1 MKPNT
6 SIKQIQQ
13 KSLFTII
20 ILISLSV
27 LSCSSQEATK
37 NNETNTLSASQQ
49 LGKDI
54 FFDARLSSPVGQ
66 SCASCHSPKHGFS
79 QPNQKIATAEGA
91 TKGLFGNRNVP
102 SIAYI
107 AFTPKLHKVTED
119 GETLNVGGF
128 FLDGREATLEG
139 QATKPMLNPIE
150 MGVAN
155 KATLVQKIKDSGY
168 EKAFDKV
175 YGKGSLSETKTA
187 IKHIS
192 NAIADYERSEE
203 LSPFNSKYDAYLKG
217 EVKLSK
223 QELRGLKLFEA
234 EDKGNCAAC
243 HPSKLDKTS
252 KFPPLFTDYTY
263 DNLGVPS
270 NKSNPFLINPAKY
283 NPQGLA
289 YQDKGMGNGLND
301 SNEDGKFKVST
312 LRNIAL
318 TAPYMHNGVFKTLK
332 EVVDFYNT
340 RDTDSKWDI
349 PEVSKNVNKDELGD
363 LKLSDKEVDDIV
375 AFLETLTDGYKVTP
389 L

>member
-1 MKPNT
+1 MK
-6 SIKQIQQ
+6 SII
-13 KSLFTII
+13 SVTPIRLITVA
-20 ILISLSV
+20 LISLSAV
-27 LSCSSQEATK
+27 ACSSQEISSDKEAS
-37 NNETNTLSASQQ
+37 TLSSSQH

-107 AFTPKLHKVTED
+107 AFTPKFHKVTED

-128 FLDGREATLEG
+128 FLDGRVATLED

-155 KATLVQKIKDSGY
+155 EAALVQKIKDSGY
-168 EKAFDKV
+168 EKSFDKI
-175 YGKGSLSETKTA
+175 YGKGSLNETKTA

-192 NAIADYERSEE
+192 SAIADYERSEE

-217 EVKLSK
+217 DVKLSK

-243 HPSKLDKTS
+243 HPSKLDEAS
-252 KFPPLFTDYTY
+252 KFPPLFTDFTY

-270 NKSNPFLINPAKY
+270 NKNNPFLNNPSEH

-289 YQDKGMGNGLND
+289 YKDKGMGDALND
-301 SNEDGKFKVST
+301 SSEDGKFKVST

-332 EVVDFYNT
+332 EAVNFYNT
-340 RDTDSKWDI
+340 RDTDSKWAA

-363 LKLSDKEVDDIV
+363 LKLSDNEVDDIV
-375 AFLETLTDGYKVTP
+375 AFLNTLSDGYKVTP
-389 L
+389 E